1 MKQIIKRG
9 LLLVVAVVMMT
20 CQSSILSLAEEEKKT
35 TENTDNK
42 ENEEKEQKETEG
54 TKEMVSAPS
63 ALLMEV
69 STGKVLY
76 EKNADEKRPPASV
89 TKIMTLLL
97 VFDALDAGKIKPED
111 PVTVSEYAAS
121 MGGSQVFLEPGETQ
135 SVETM
140 IKCIAVAS
148 ANDAAVAMAEHVGG
162 SEKTFVGQMNK
173 RAEELGMMHTHF
185 KNCNGLD
192 TDGHETTARDIAK
205 MSREMLRKHP
215 QIEKYCKIWMEDITH
230 ETKKGKTTFGLSNTN
245 KLIRHYAY
253 ATGLKTGSTG
263 KAKFCISAT
272 AKKDD
277 VELIAVIMAADDSKK
292 RTKDA
297 ISLLEYGFGSCKVY
311 REKENLKL
319 KEIKL
324 IRGKKDTFKIMPE
337 EKFSYVLSQG
347 EDLSKIKRSIHI
359 KKNLHAPVKKGDKVG
374 AIEYTLDGKTI
385 GKVALVSKESVGRQG
400 FFDVIRDFATSFLF
414 AKS

>member
-1 MKQIIKRG
+1 
-9 LLLVVAVVMMT
+9 
-20 CQSSILSLAEEEKKT
+20 
-35 TENTDNK
+35 
-42 ENEEKEQKETEG
+42 
-54 TKEMVSAPS
+54 
-63 ALLMEV
+63 
-69 STGKVLY
+69 
-76 EKNADEKRPPASV
+76 
-89 TKIMTLLL
+89 
-97 VFDALDAGKIKPED
+97 
-111 PVTVSEYAAS
+111 

-162 SEKTFVGQMNK
+162 SEKAFVGQMNK

>member
-20 CQSSILSLAEEEKKT
+20 CQSSIVSLAEEEKKT

-162 SEKTFVGQMNK
+162 SEKAFVGQMNK